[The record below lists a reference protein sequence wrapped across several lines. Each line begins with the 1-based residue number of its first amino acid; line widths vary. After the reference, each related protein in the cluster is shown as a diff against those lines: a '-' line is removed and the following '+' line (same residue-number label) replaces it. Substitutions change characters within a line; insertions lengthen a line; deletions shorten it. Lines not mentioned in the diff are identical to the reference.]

1 MHLLFTVDLRNQ
13 VEVEQFL
20 AELRKSI
27 VAAGTTQTK
36 EQCKCCETTPTW
48 GWGYWVCPLMAALS
62 YPY

>member
-1 MHLLFTVDLRNQ
+1 MEIIKTVCVLYTIDLRKQ

-36 EQCKCCETTPTW
+36 EQCECCETTPT
-48 GWGYWVCPLMAALS
+48 
-62 YPY
+62 